1 MSGKLTQVVLYQWLK
16 REELPRPQRSWI
28 PDPNLQDPCDGP
40 DFAAANAGVEESL
53 DKHSASPPKKKQR
66 GVYHVYDAKTR
77 ATIAKTAEAC
87 GLISRS
93 QYLQVHNS
101 INKKAYRKH
110 LVEIPQGWPEKI
122 QELPTKQRGRPLIL
136 GPTLDKK
143 VLMYIHAILVSG
155 CAVNRRIVLGCALG
169 IVREYPVDVAG
180 SRTVSLASTGHEKLN
195 VTVAFAA
202 AASGDKKCPFII
214 SKGKG
219 KTAEDRELKAR
230 RDIHV
235 VFSDNGWFNDSLTI
249 EWLQRVLGSLAFRQ
263 RLLIWDSYRC
273 HLSEAVRD
281 SRRRKKVDTA
291 VIPGGC
297 TGLIQAPDVSWNRP
311 FKSHLRNQYDEWLLS
326 GEKTYTA
333 AGNLRAVSK
342 TTLCD
347 MVVKAWESISSTLIV
362 KSFQCCGLLP
372 NPSIGDI
379 TCFKDGRPAA
389 AGRDQLRE
397 AMEAPLSG
405 NTVPP
410 AATCESDDLDH
421 GAVFLEEAEPV
432 DQDGGGSSTIDC
444 SDEAEGE

>member
-1 MSGKLTQVVLYQWLK
+1 MIDCSWLALEVSCLDCHPGDQDRLAPGFTAHPSVITLQTVSALHYIVSVVVHNKLLLF
-16 REELPRPQRSWI
+16 RSDISDELR
-28 PDPNLQDPCDGP
+28 
-40 DFAAANAGVEESL
+40 A
-53 DKHSASPPKKKQR
+53 
-66 GVYHVYDAKTR
+66 R
-77 ATIAKTAEAC
+77 ATVVPSSTNKEDCSMPEASSTAA
-87 GLISRS
+87 G
-93 QYLQVHNS
+93 
-101 INKKAYRKH
+101 
-110 LVEIPQGWPEKI
+110 
-122 QELPTKQRGRPLIL
+122 
-136 GPTLDKK
+136 
-143 VLMYIHAILVSG
+143 G
-155 CAVNRRIVLGCALG
+155 C
-169 IVREYPVDVAG
+169 
-180 SRTVSLASTGHEKLN
+180 TG
-195 VTVAFAA
+195 
-202 AASGDKKCPFII
+202 
-214 SKGKG
+214 
-219 KTAEDRELKAR
+219 
-230 RDIHV
+230 
-235 VFSDNGWFNDSLTI
+235 
-249 EWLQRVLGSLAFRQ
+249 
-263 RLLIWDSYRC
+263 C

-333 AGNLRAVSK
+333 AGNLRVVSK

-432 DQDGGGSSTIDC
+432 DQDGGCSSTIDC

>member
-1 MSGKLTQVVLYQWLK
+1 MTVRGLNRALVV
-16 REELPRPQRSWI
+16 
-28 PDPNLQDPCDGP
+28 G
-40 DFAAANAGVEESL
+40 G
-53 DKHSASPPKKKQR
+53 
-66 GVYHVYDAKTR
+66 G
-77 ATIAKTAEAC
+77 
-87 GLISRS
+87 
-93 QYLQVHNS
+93 
-101 INKKAYRKH
+101 
-110 LVEIPQGWPEKI
+110 
-122 QELPTKQRGRPLIL
+122 
-136 GPTLDKK
+136 KK
-143 VLMYIHAILVSG
+143 VFSSEMEQRLFDWVIEERHH
-155 CAVNRRIVLGCALG
+155 RRRVTRKSIKRVASEL
-169 IVREYPVDVAG
+169 VRELDPAVDFRASSGWCNNFMTRFNLSTRLKTHQSQKTPEDLMPKLIDFLLYLRAYYHDHPSMELSDIIAMDETAVWFDSTSNRTVDVAG

-195 VTVAFAA
+195 VTVALAA

-214 SKGKG
+214 FKGKG
-219 KTAEDRELKAR
+219 KTTEDRELKAR

-273 HLSEAVRD
+273 HLSEAVGD
-281 SRRRKKVDTA
+281 SRRRRKVDTA

-421 GAVFLEEAEPV
+421 SAVFLEEAEPV